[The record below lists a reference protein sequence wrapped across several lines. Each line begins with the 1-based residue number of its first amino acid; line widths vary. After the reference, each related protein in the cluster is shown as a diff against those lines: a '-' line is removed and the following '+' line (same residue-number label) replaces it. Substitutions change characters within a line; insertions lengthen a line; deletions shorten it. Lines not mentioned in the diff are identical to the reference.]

1 MRGKLLFRVLLAGL
15 MLMALVMAGCEGDD
29 GDDGVAGPPGP
40 PGAPGAPGADA
51 SVAPLVPTILVKDTA
66 GLAVEGATVYAIPAA
81 DVAELATV
89 PLTLEA
95 GNYSD
100 EAKTVDEP
108 LEDLI
113 NANFTP
119 TSGGVNNYISA
130 KTDANGEAVLADLQ
144 VGDTDMYFIYVAPA
158 STDTGRLPGGSMSRD
173 AVSGASLDMTLTAVE
188 VSTAPST
195 TGTYVGSSACLAC
208 HRSYTTQTQTAHRH
222 GIMVAGKPGP
232 LQDVEAEFGPTT
244 DVYDYFAGL
253 DMFTAGTPDIYTD
266 GVITTPGT
274 GGTTVWFYDFD
285 ALRGFDKFKTLTSAP
300 ATGTTVYATVRAYQ
314 EPNLDTVDDTT
325 DVKYMMQFTNVINPA
340 DPKNGMIREA
350 LMNYGGGVYKQRYL
364 TSYSDTADNG
374 FSDSLYMLPLQFNSS
389 GDDAAAD
396 RTRKVFRDYHLDY
409 WMTGLDTVTPTFKD
423 LPDASK
429 SFDLNCASCHFTG
442 FNISKN
448 ATTGEYSAEGANVI
462 AGGEIH
468 PLTGLQQE
476 LNNGCETCH
485 GPGSEHI
492 SAGGNGAAI
501 VTPGNLTAERESVIC
516 GQCHSRP
523 KGTYD
528 GITSNDSPLNADGKM
543 LFPGTSR
550 ADYLA
555 NHTSRNDATTSD
567 LWADQHSKSHHQQ
580 YTDFIAS
587 SKYRN
592 GSSLKTCTS
601 CHDVHAP
608 GTDRH
613 QLNGTSDNSLCI
625 SCHAA
630 QSDVPAHMT
639 EKTGFSMDIGQLV
652 TLCIDCHS
660 TKTAKSGAGETV
672 GKAGASGTIY
682 YQNDISSHRLDVPL
696 KSDTSPT
703 NAMPVPYTNTC
714 GLCHVLSA
722 PL

>member
-1 MRGKLLFRVLLAGL
+1 MRGKLWFRVLLAGL

-29 GDDGVAGPPGP
+29 GDDGVAGPAGP
-40 PGAPGAPGADA
+40 AGPTGPAGPVAPTE
-51 SVAPLVPTILVKDTA
+51 PLVPTILVKDTA
-66 GLAVEGATVYAIPAA
+66 GFVVEGATVYAIPAA
-81 DVAELATV
+81 DVAELAEV
-89 PLTLEA
+89 PLTLVA

-119 TSGGVNNYISA
+119 TSGGVANYISA
-130 KTDANGEAVLADLQ
+130 TTDANGEAVLANLP

-158 STDTGRLPGGSMSRD
+158 AADIGHLPGGSMSRD

-188 VSTAPST
+188 VSTTPSAT
-195 TGTYVGSSACLAC
+195 ATYTGSSSCLAC
-208 HRSYTTQTQTAHRH
+208 HRNYTTQTQTAHKH
-222 GIMVAGKPGP
+222 GIMATGMPSN
-232 LQDVEAEFGPTT
+232 LQDLSEFGA
-244 DVYDYFAGL
+244 DAGVYNYMAGIEK
-253 DMFTAGTPDIYTD
+253 FEVA
-266 GVITTPGT
+266 
-274 GGTTVWFYDFD
+274 GGTTVYFYNFTPT
-285 ALRGFDKFKTLTSAP
+285 RGFDKFETSEIDPTIADP
-300 ATGTTVYATVRAYQ
+300 AAVILATVRAF
-314 EPNLDTVDDTT
+314 LDVDG
-325 DVKYMMQFTNVINPA
+325 KYKMEFTNVINPG
-340 DPKNGMIREA
+340 DTNSPLVREA
-350 LMNYGGGVYKQRYL
+350 MMNYGGGVYKQRYL
-364 TSYSDTADNG
+364 TSFG
-374 FSDSLYMLPLQFNSS
+374 DSKSLHMMPLQFNAS
-389 GDDAAAD
+389 GDDASTD
-396 RTRKVFRDYHLDY
+396 RTRRVWRDYHLD
-409 WMTGLDTVTPTFKD
+409 WWLTTETVDGVKAVTANSVFNL
-423 LPDASK
+423 LPAADK
-429 SFDLNCASCHFTG
+429 SFDLNCSSCHFTG
-442 FNISKN
+442 FNIAKN
-448 ATTGEYSAEGANVI
+448 ANGDYSSSAVLDQN
-462 AGGEIH
+462 GEIH

-476 LNNGCETCH
+476 LNVGCETCH

-555 NHTSRNDATTSD
+555 NHTSRNDATTTD

-613 QLNGTSDNSLCI
+613 QLSGTKDDSLCL
-625 SCHAA
+625 SCHTDIVSEDHQVAKIGA
-630 QSDVPAHMT
+630 ELHS
-639 EKTGFSMDIGQLV
+639 FSQA
-652 TLCIDCHS
+652 LCIDCH
-660 TKTAKSGAGETV
+660 TVATAKSGAGEQDWA
-672 GKAGASGTIY
+672 AG
-682 YQNDISSHRLDVPL
+682 DINSHRFDVPL
-696 KSDTSPT
+696 RANVTD
-703 NAMPVPYTNTC
+703 AMPIPYDNPC
-714 GLCHVLSA
+714 GFCHSGGI
-722 PL
+722 